1 MKISMEDMKNAF
13 NKVSPSISTK
23 DKHIYED
30 VSLCRRGN
38 SNIFFSCKR
47 ISGSQSIS

>member
-1 MKISMEDMKNAF
+1 MKISMEDLKNAF

-30 VSLCRRGN
+30 VSLDRRVK
-38 SNIFFSCKR
+38 SNPVFSCKR
-47 ISGSQSIS
+47 ISGSQSIY